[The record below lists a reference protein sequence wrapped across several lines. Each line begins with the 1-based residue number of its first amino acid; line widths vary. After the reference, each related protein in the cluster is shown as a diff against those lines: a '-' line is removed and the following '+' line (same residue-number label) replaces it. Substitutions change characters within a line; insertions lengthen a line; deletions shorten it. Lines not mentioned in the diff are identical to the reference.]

1 MHRWSI
7 DTLQGKCF
15 WCTWCTEKC

>member
-15 WCTWCTEKC
+15 WCTWCTEKF